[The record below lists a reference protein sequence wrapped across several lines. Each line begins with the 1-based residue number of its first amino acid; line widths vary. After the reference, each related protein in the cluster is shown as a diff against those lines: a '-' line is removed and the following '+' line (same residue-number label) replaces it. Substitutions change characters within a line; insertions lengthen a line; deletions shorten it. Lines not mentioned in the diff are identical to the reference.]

1 MGKVKR
7 VALALALVGAVGS
20 TLVGGASATHADDRG
35 NQRGGTFLFGE
46 PGVDRRA
53 QPEPGRGACTAASAI
68 NTNPP
73 QAAGDNAGDKP
84 FERCFGDG

>member
-1 MGKVKR
+1 MTRVKR
-7 VALALALVGAVGS
+7 FLMATAMVGMLVTGLTPDVGA
-20 TLVGGASATHADDRG
+20 THGDNRG

-53 QPEPGRGACTAASAI
+53 QPEPGQGACTAASAI

-84 FERCFGDG
+84 FERCFG